1 MFLGW
6 MTRLNILVGQLQIA
20 KQDFKTGSSNGFLGW
35 TYAEDFN
42 INSDRVT
49 KKTKDVRQLF

>member
-1 MFLGW
+1 M
-6 MTRLNILVGQLQIA
+6 
-20 KQDFKTGSSNGFLGW
+20 DFLGW